1 MNVKNKHNT
10 TELENILKKLRDY
23 CEENGHPLFAA
34 TWQQPSDE
42 KDDGYVYEYV
52 PPRKLDINMEELT
65 GEKDRFPMF
74 LGAIMGFNR
83 DDYKG

>member
-1 MNVKNKHNT
+1 MNVKNKREL
-10 TELENILKKLRDY
+10 TELENVLKRLRDY
-23 CEENGHPLFAA
+23 CEEHGHPLFAA
-34 TWQQPSDE
+34 TWQTPYDK

-52 PPRKLDINMEELT
+52 SPARLGINMEELT

-74 LGAIMGFNR
+74 LGAVMGFDR